1 MFFSGDRPHYMN
13 YGGIG
18 YVIGHEITHG
28 FDDHG
33 RLYDKTGNLR
43 AWWRRET
50 GDKYTERAHC
60 MLRQYGNFTVRARPG
75 CAAGGRVDGLHT
87 MGENIADNGGV
98 MLAYGAYRR
107 WSAARREPEP
117 RLPGLD
123 EYTPGQMFWISA
135 ANVWCSVYRPET
147 LRHCLL
153 TGHHSPGRYRVIGS
167 FQNQREFAD
176 DFRCPA
182 GSYMN
187 PVHKCKVW

>member
-1 MFFSGDRPHYMN
+1 MFFSGDRPNYMN

-28 FDDHG
+28 FDDQG

-43 AWWRRET
+43 TWWDQDT
-50 GDKYTERAHC
+50 SSKYKDRANC
-60 MLRQYGNFTVRARPG
+60 MFQQYNNFTLDEATDM
-75 CAAGGRVDGLHT
+75 RVNGLHT

-98 MLAYGAYRR
+98 MLAYNAYRR
-107 WSAARREPEP
+107 WSKIQNQNTPEP
-117 RLPGLD
+117 CLPGLF
-123 EYTPGQMFWISA
+123 EYTPRQMFWISS
-135 ANVWCSVYRPET
+135 ANIWCSVYRPEM

-167 FQNQREFAD
+167 FQNQQDFAD
-176 DFRCPA
+176 DFHCPA

-187 PVHKCKVW
+187 PVNKCKVW